1 MSQTH
6 RSSDEQFE
14 VCSLQVVFCKPV
26 EANAP
31 GHTVQCFSASHIALI
46 VQKLLSAVK
55 AANVVAADAEN
66 VLRHDEG

>member
-1 MSQTH
+1 MN
-6 RSSDEQFE
+6 SSKFVHSRLFFVSRWKPMLLDT
-14 VCSLQVVFCKPV
+14 LYDVFLLL
-26 EANAP
+26 
-31 GHTVQCFSASHIALI
+31 TLI